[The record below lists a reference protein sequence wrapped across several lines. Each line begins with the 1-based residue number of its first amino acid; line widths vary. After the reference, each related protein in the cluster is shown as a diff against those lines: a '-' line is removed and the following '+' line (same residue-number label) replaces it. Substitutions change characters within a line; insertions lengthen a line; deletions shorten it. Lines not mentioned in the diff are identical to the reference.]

1 MLPDNDARLFP
12 SAHRKVGELFSPFLD
27 KERLF
32 DALHALSLLDGRRA
46 DVTLSELALAFR
58 RGRLEAAARPR
69 IPLGDFFVRYE
80 SHFAPEQTASRAN
93 ARWIGSVLSKA
104 LGRDTPVAC
113 LRREDVL
120 GALKPYD
127 SPTTYNSLVER
138 LGAAVRW
145 GRKEGLCDLPWIDGV
160 ERKPTTFHEPV
171 FFRPDRVERIFRAA
185 EAHPGPP
192 RASVG
197 AFLTLG
203 FFAGVRT
210 AEILRAEW
218 ADLNLDEGVLRIPRP
233 KGWTNG
239 RRPRL
244 VELEENAVAWMR
256 YWRRWTTGQRRGHE
270 PRGAIVPDGW
280 RLTEWKREQL
290 EPSGDSW
297 GNDEAHNVMR
307 HTYATMHVG
316 AFREAAATALNL
328 GHGRGLE
335 ILEKHYRGLVS
346 RTVAQAYWNIYPSS
360 GAAS

>member
-1 MLPDNDARLFP
+1 MLQDDDARLFP
-12 SAHRKVGELFSPFLD
+12 SAQKKVGDLFSPFLD

-58 RGRLEAAARPR
+58 RGRLAAEARPR
-69 IPLGDFFVRYE
+69 VSLGEFFARYE
-80 SHFAPEQTASRAN
+80 ARFAPEQTASRAN
-93 ARWIGSVLSKA
+93 ARWLGSVLSKA

-113 LRREDVL
+113 LHHEDVL
-120 GALKPYD
+120 EALGAYE
-127 SPTTYNSLVER
+127 SPATYNGLVER

-145 GRKEGLCDLPWIDGV
+145 GRKEGLCDLPWVDGM
-160 ERKPTTFHEPV
+160 ERRPAAFREPV
-171 FFRPDRVERIFRAA
+171 FFRPDRVERIFREA
-185 EAHPGPP
+185 ESHPGPP
-192 RASVG
+192 RAAVV
-197 AFLTLG
+197 AFLALG

-244 VELEENAVAWMR
+244 VELEANAVAWLR
-256 YWRRWTTGQRRGHE
+256 HWRRRVAARRRGRE

-280 RLTEWKREQL
+280 RLTEWKRRRL
-290 EPSGDSW
+290 VPTGDSW

-307 HTYATMHVG
+307 HTYATMHVA
-316 AFREAAATALNL
+316 AFRDAAATALNL
-328 GHGRGLE
+328 GHGRDPG

-346 RTVAQAYWNIYPSS
+346 GAVARVYWKIYPSA
-360 GAAS
+360 GAAP

>member
-1 MLPDNDARLFP
+1 MLKDDDARLFP
-12 SAHRKVGELFSPFLD
+12 SAQRKVGELFSPFLD

-46 DVTLSELALAFR
+46 DVTLSELALDFR
-58 RGRLEAAARPR
+58 RGRLAAEARPR
-69 IPLGDFFVRYE
+69 IALGDFLARYE
-80 SHFAPEQTASRAN
+80 AHFAPEQAASRAN
-93 ARWIGSVLSKA
+93 ARWAGNVLSKA

-120 GALKPYD
+120 AALAPYG

-138 LGAAVRW
+138 LGAAARW
-145 GRKEGLCDLPWIDGV
+145 GRREGLCDLSWIDGV
-160 ERKPTTFHEPV
+160 ERRPTTFREPV

-192 RASVG
+192 RAAVG
-197 AFLTLG
+197 EFLTLG

-218 ADLNLDEGVLRIPRP
+218 GDLNLDEGVLRIPRP

-244 VELEENAVAWMR
+244 VELEANTVAWLR
-256 YWRRWTTGQRRGHE
+256 HWRRRARARRRGHE

-280 RLTEWKREQL
+280 RLTGWKRERL
-290 EPSGDSW
+290 EPAGDSW

-316 AFREAAATALNL
+316 AFREASATALNL
-328 GHGRGLE
+328 GHGRALE
-335 ILEKHYRGLVS
+335 ILEKHYRGLVPKA
-346 RTVAQAYWNIYPSS
+346 VAQSYWRIYPSS
-360 GAAS
+360 GAAP